1 MKTFDDL
8 AKYNNTSAIHDGG
21 TWMVRL
27 HSTNIFKMVE
37 EELGRV
43 ITLDSGGWM
52 TTTTKKRINE
62 ACYAIGLRIVLY
74 QENGKWYVQLG
85 NIAPTVP
92 FYDGMVLTQAFG
104 SENAVVVP

>member
-1 MKTFDDL
+1 MANLWDNDEPVLSLGIDVPRWIEQDITPCDV
-8 AKYNNTSAIHDGG
+8 AAIC
-21 TWMVRL
+21 
-27 HSTNIFKMVE
+27 
-37 EELGRV
+37 
-43 ITLDSGGWM
+43 SGGWM